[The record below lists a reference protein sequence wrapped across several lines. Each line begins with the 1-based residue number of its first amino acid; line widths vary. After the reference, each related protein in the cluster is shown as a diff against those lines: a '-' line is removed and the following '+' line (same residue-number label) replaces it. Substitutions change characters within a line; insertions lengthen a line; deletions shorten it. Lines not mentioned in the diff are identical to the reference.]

1 MGIHRHN
8 FSDRFISAVQDSVET
23 DALET
28 VVASH
33 LLSYLHDKMKAAGG
47 NPKSRKS
54 FGNIYA
60 IFVVVEDYRSKIENP
75 DDQLEVIDY
84 APARF
89 GDLFTRQREL
99 FGGAKLQNHALN
111 ERCNS
116 EFVKVMRK
124 KGFTDSAGP
133 IIRDQATEDYW
144 VNQEYLIVEVGDDI
158 VNISAAVISVVEEY
172 IGILQEQFTGF
183 IEYIEHV
190 ISKDDQK
197 RAHDLILTNLGDDSD
212 ARLFEITSFS
222 IMHCFFSQNSTY
234 IGPSR
239 THLRKV
245 PWTLYKTGR
254 TNANDGGIDF
264 VLKPFGRFFQVTEDT
279 NVTKW
284 FLDID
289 KVARYPIT
297 FVVKDS
303 RTSAEIKQEMNE
315 SAMGRG
321 DLSEDDVFNMM
332 ACIEKI
338 VNVPDLISMFED
350 CIEKGLL
357 GCIMNQIL
365 EQSRVEFNIGD

>member
-84 APARF
+84 TPARF

-124 KGFTDSAGP
+124 KGLGAPAGP

-158 VNISAAVISVVEEY
+158 VNISAAVIGVVEEY
-172 IGILQEQFTGF
+172 IAILEEQFTGF

-190 ISKDDQK
+190 IAKDDQE

-222 IMHCFFSQNSTY
+222 IMHCFLSQNSTY
-234 IGPSR
+234 IGPNQEELSI
-239 THLRKV
+239 V

-264 VLKPFGRFFQVTEDT
+264 VLQPHGRFYQVTEDT

-303 RTSAEIKQEMNE
+303 RTPEDILQ
-315 SAMGRG
+315 AMREGAFGR
-321 DLSEDDVFNMM
+321 DELSDEDVDNMM
-332 ACIEKI
+332 ECIHEI
-338 VNVPDLISMFED
+338 VNVPNLIEMFNHCTEN
-350 CIEKGLL
+350 GLL
-357 GCIMNQIL
+357 ECIMDQIL
-365 EQSRVEFNIGD
+365 EQSRVEFNIEE

>member
-1 MGIHRHN
+1 
-8 FSDRFISAVQDSVET
+8 
-23 DALET
+23 
-28 VVASH
+28 
-33 LLSYLHDKMKAAGG
+33 
-47 NPKSRKS
+47 
-54 FGNIYA
+54 
-60 IFVVVEDYRSKIENP
+60 
-75 DDQLEVIDY
+75 
-84 APARF
+84 
-89 GDLFTRQREL
+89 
-99 FGGAKLQNHALN
+99 
-111 ERCNS
+111 
-116 EFVKVMRK
+116 
-124 KGFTDSAGP
+124 
-133 IIRDQATEDYW
+133 
-144 VNQEYLIVEVGDDI
+144 

-264 VLKPFGRFFQVTEDT
+264 VLKPFGNFFQVTEDT

-357 GCIMNQIL
+357 ECIMNQIL